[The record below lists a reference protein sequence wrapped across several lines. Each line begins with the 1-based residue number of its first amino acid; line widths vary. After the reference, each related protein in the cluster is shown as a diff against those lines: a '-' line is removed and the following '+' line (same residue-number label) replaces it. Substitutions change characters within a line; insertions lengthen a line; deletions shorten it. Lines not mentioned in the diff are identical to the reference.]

1 MFQYNIFCK
10 YNYEFSMPGARGR
23 YLLVAMIIIEVPKFI
38 VLLRS
43 VGMRFRRSS
52 VWSSVAL

>member
-1 MFQYNIFCK
+1 
-10 YNYEFSMPGARGR
+10 MPGARGR